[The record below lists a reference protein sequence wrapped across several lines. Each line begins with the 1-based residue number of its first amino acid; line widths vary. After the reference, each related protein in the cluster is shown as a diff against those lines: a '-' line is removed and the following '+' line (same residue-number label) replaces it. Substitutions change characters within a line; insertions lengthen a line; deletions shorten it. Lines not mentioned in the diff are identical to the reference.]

1 MKNTIFTGAAIA
13 IITPMNADGSI
24 NYKKLGELIDFQIE
38 NHTDAIVICG
48 TTGEASTM
56 TDEEHLECI
65 RFAVEKTAHRVP
77 VIAGTGS
84 NDTKYAAD
92 LSREAESAG
101 ADGLLLVTPY
111 YNKTTQ
117 SGLIAHF
124 TAVANAVNI
133 PIILYNI
140 PGRTGMN
147 MDVATVKALA
157 KHPNIVAVK
166 EASGN
171 ISYAAKLIAE
181 CGDMI
186 DVYSGNDDMIVP
198 IMSLGGKGVISVLSH
213 VIPKE
218 THDMVQ
224 LCLDN
229 NFAEAAKLQIEY
241 LDLINNLF
249 IEVNPIPVKAAVNM
263 MGMDAGPCRLPLCEM
278 SKEHKAVLQASM
290 KRHGLIK

>member
-24 NYKKLGELIDFQIE
+24 NYSVLGEMIDDQID
-38 NHTDAIVICG
+38 NCTDAIVICG

-56 TDEEHLECI
+56 TDAEHLECI
-65 RFAVEKTAHRVP
+65 RFAVERVNGRVP

-84 NDTKYAAD
+84 NDTAYAIK
-92 LSREAESAG
+92 LSKEAEEVG
-101 ADGLLLVTPY
+101 ADALLLVTPY

-117 SGLIAHF
+117 KGLIAHF
-124 TAVANAVNI
+124 TAIADAVNI
-133 PIILYNI
+133 PIVLYNI
-140 PGRTGMN
+140 PGRTGVN
-147 MDVATVKALA
+147 MDVATIKKLA
-157 KHPNIVAVK
+157 EHRNIAAVK

-198 IMSLGGKGVISVLSH
+198 LMSLGAKGVISVLSH

-218 THDMVQ
+218 THMMAQ
-224 LCLDN
+224 YCLDN
-229 NFAEAAKLQIEY
+229 NFAEASKLQIEY

-249 IEVNPIPVKAAVNM
+249 IEVNPIPVKEAVNM
-263 MGMDAGPCRLPLCEM
+263 MGVNAGPCRLPLVEM
-278 SKEHKAVLQASM
+278 TDEHKAALRASLE
-290 KRHGLIK
+290 KHGLIK